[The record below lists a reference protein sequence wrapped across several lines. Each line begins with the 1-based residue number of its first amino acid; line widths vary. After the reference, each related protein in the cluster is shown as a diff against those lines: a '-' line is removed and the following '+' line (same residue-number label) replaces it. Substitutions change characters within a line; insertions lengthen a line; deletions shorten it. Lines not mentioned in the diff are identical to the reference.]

1 MRAPMRGLKVALLL
15 LGAGLVA
22 LLVERVGWQPIAET
36 LAQLAWWQ
44 LLVVCLPYALV
55 TAVNTVG
62 WRLAFPRGSAP
73 FHRLLGARLAGE
85 ALNRLTALGSM
96 GGEPVKV
103 WLLRGD
109 VAHADSVPSVVIAK
123 TTITIAQ
130 ALFLLLG
137 VAVAWTMAAPES
149 RVIRFMLWMLVVEA
163 VAVAGFVGVQ
173 MAGLVGRAGRLL
185 RWAGVLAR
193 VDYAQRLDESLRE
206 YYRRDR
212 RRLALATGV
221 YLGGWLLGAVE
232 TYLILGFLGLPV
244 SLATAIVIETLGA
257 GVRFA
262 TFFVPASL
270 GPFESAN
277 AAAFEALGLGAG
289 AGLAFSFVRRA
300 RQLIWGVVGLAV
312 LAAMSWATRRVERQ
326 GTVSTATSSSTSA

>member
-1 MRAPMRGLKVALLL
+1 MRPLKIALLL
-15 LGAGLVA
+15 LGGVLVS
-22 LLVERVGWQPIAET
+22 LLIQRVGWQPIAET

-55 TAVNTVG
+55 SAVNTVG
-62 WRLAFPRGSAP
+62 WRLAFPRGSVP

-85 ALNRLTALGSM
+85 ALNRMTALGSM

-103 WLLRGD
+103 WLLRHD
-109 VAHADSVPSVVIAK
+109 VNHADSVPSVVIAK
-123 TTITIAQ
+123 TTLTIAQ

-137 VAVAWTMAAPES
+137 VAVAWTMPATES
-149 RVIRFMLWMLVVEA
+149 RVIRVMLWLLVVEA

-185 RWAGVLAR
+185 RWAGVITR
-193 VDYAQRLDESLRE
+193 VDYAQRLDEALRD
-206 YYRRDR
+206 YYRRDT
-212 RRLALATGV
+212 RRLALGTAAF
-221 YLGGWLLGAVE
+221 LGGWLLGALE

-244 SLATAIVIETLGA
+244 SFATAIVIETLGA

-277 AAAFEALGLGAG
+277 AAAVAALGLGAG

-300 RQLIWGVVGLAV
+300 RQLIWAVVGLAV
-312 LAAMSWATRRVERQ
+312 LAAMGWATRRAERQ